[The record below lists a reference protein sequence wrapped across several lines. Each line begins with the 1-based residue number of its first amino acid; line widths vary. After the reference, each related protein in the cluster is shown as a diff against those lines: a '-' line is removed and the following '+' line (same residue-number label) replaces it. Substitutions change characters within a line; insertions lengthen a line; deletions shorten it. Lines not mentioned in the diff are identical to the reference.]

1 MVANLSADGTR
12 VPGGYAVPV
21 GGDITFTCEHNGSS
35 SRSLFWTVNIVNRTA
50 TTIPST
56 ALFLGDEPGF
66 STSAT
71 MNVDNSGP
79 VNITIHNLQ
88 LANNGSTVTCQLE
101 KEGSSS
107 AIIVEGIASV
117 CILKLYYARNTVI
130 LAVYSVCVHGA

>member
-1 MVANLSADGTR
+1 MR
-12 VPGGYAVPV
+12 VPGGYAVPA
-21 GGDITFTCEHNGSS
+21 GEDITFTCEHNGSS
-35 SRSLFWTVNIVNRTA
+35 SRSLFWETVIIVNRTA
-50 TTIPST
+50 TRIRTT

-71 MNVDNSGP
+71 RNVDNP
-79 VNITIHNLQ
+79 VNVTIHNLQ

-101 KEGSSS
+101 TEGSPS